1 MSETLLITNARLV
14 NEGREFDADLL
25 VVDGRIARIAGS
37 ISAPA
42 GARVMDASGCLLL
55 PGMID
60 DQVHFREPGLTH
72 KGDLASESAAAV
84 AGGTTSF
91 MEMPNVSPQ
100 TTTREA
106 IAAKYALAA
115 TKSHGNYAFYFGA
128 TNHNIEEIRALR
140 PGDACGV
147 KIFMG
152 ASTGDMLVHD
162 PAALEAIFADSP
174 LLIATH
180 CEDSPTIWANERAA
194 RERWGEDVP
203 LAEHANIR
211 SAEACWKSSSLAVEL
226 ARRFDARLHVLHLTT
241 AREMALF
248 DAGGDPATKRITA
261 EACVHHLWFCDEDY
275 ARLGTHIKCNPAIK
289 SAADRA
295 ALREA
300 VIDGRIDVIA
310 TDHAP
315 HLLAEKDV
323 GYFRSAAGLP
333 LVQHAL
339 QSLLEQVREGTF
351 TLPLVVEKI
360 AHAPAR
366 MFAVR
371 ERGYLREGYWA
382 DLVVVD
388 PRTPHRVTR
397 DSLLYRC
404 GWSPFEDVVFSH
416 SIRATV
422 VSGQVAWE
430 NGQLNRAVRGQRL
443 DVTASR

>member
-1 MSETLLITNARLV
+1 MSEPLLITNARLV
-14 NEGREFDADLL
+14 NEGREFDADVL
-25 VVDGRIARIAGS
+25 VVDGRISRIADS
-37 ISAPA
+37 IAAP
-42 GARVMDASGCLLL
+42 GNARVMDVAGCLLL

-115 TKSHGNYAFYFGA
+115 QKSHGNYAFYFGA
-128 TNHNIEEIRALR
+128 TNHNIEEIRRLQ

-152 ASTGDMLVHD
+152 ASTGDMLVHE
-162 PAALEAIFADSP
+162 PAALEAIFAHSP

-203 LAEHANIR
+203 VAEHPNIR
-211 SAEACWKSSSLAVEL
+211 SAQACWKSSSLAVEL

-241 AREMALF
+241 AGEMALF

-275 ARLGTHIKCNPAIK
+275 ARLGTHLKCNPAIK

-315 HLLAEKDV
+315 HLLTEKDV

-366 MFAVR
+366 MFGVR

-388 PRTPHRVTR
+388 PSTPQRVTR

-404 GWSPFEDVVFSH
+404 GWSPFEDVLFSH

-430 NGQLNRAVRGQRL
+430 DGRLNRAVRGQRL